1 MTSAADR
8 RAPHHS
14 TEARALAFKRVG
26 ALLWLCWAAV
36 CGTNTAPL
44 AFGMTPGQASIA
56 LGVPLVYYSGRA
68 GSEVYVAY
76 GSPGIPGF
84 YPVDSALAL
93 QFRNGQLT
101 GWKKDWRLRP
111 KAPASVEG
119 YAPGERWLRHLDRVS
134 WIPP

>member
-44 AFGMTPGQASIA
+44 AFGMTPEQASIA

-101 GWKKDWRLRP
+101 GWKKDWRLRRP
-111 KAPASVEG
+111 WPF
-119 YAPGERWLRHLDRVS
+119 
-134 WIPP
+134 